1 MRAPLARVVLLAW
14 GSVGCVGQTGGETIV
29 FPVAAA
35 GPADAVAGQPLVF
48 STGGFNVSLASAAL
62 HVGAAYLDQSAPVSG
77 GQATGCYLTGTYVA
91 EETSPLDVNLL
102 DPAPQR
108 FPSDGRGITDPAPR
122 VGQLWLSGGDVNAAD
137 DATVVLMATGT
148 ATEGSAALPFRA
160 TITIGSNWQPPTTG
174 AAGGDTVCKKR
185 IITPIPAPVILQ
197 RTGGLLV
204 RIDPRRFFE
213 AVDFTQIPADPATG
227 VRVLPDGPGL
237 VAAQNLFGNLRSI
250 AAYTFTWND
259 AL

>member
-1 MRAPLARVVLLAW
+1 MRAPLLGILFALLGCVA
-14 GSVGCVGQTGGETIV
+14 CVGQTGGDTVV

-62 HVGAAYLDQSAPVSG
+62 HLGAVYLDQSAPVSG

-91 EETSPLDVNLL
+91 EETSALVVNLL
-102 DPAPQR
+102 DPVPQR

-137 DATVVLMATGT
+137 DATVVLMVTGMVT
-148 ATEGSAALPFRA
+148 QGSATFSFRA
-160 TITIGSNWQPPTTG
+160 TVTIGSNWQPPTTG

-185 IITPIPAPVILQ
+185 IVTPIPAPVTLQ

-204 RIDPRRFFE
+204 RIDPRRFLE
-213 AVDFTQIPADPATG
+213 GVDFTQIPADPATG
-227 VRVLPDGPGL
+227 VRVFPDGPGL